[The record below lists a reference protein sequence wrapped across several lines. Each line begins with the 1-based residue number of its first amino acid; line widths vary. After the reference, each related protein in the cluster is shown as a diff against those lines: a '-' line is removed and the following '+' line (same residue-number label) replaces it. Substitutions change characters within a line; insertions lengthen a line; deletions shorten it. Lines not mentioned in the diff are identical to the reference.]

1 MAINFIELSI
11 AIDTF
16 KAAFNAA
23 AGSSAEKILIEMQY
37 HIDHLMPAE
46 ARENACD
53 LIHDQ
58 DWDFDDTT
66 EIFELFI
73 PIYNDICQMQ
83 EETEEE
89 TEAEDYKGYDIE
101 VSENA
106 DKYSEFAYEYHI
118 SKCGHVVQSGNAT
131 NTVNALS
138 AAMDHI
144 DTLTKGV
151 M

>member
-1 MAINFIELSI
+1 MTINFIQLSI

-23 AGSSAEKILIEMQY
+23 AGSSAEKILAEMQY
-37 HIDHLMPAE
+37 HVDHLMPAE

-66 EIFELFI
+66 DIFELFI

-83 EETEEE
+83 EETETEA
-89 TEAEDYKGYDIE
+89 EAEDYKGYKIE
-101 VSENA
+101 ISENA
-106 DKYSEFAYEYHI
+106 DQYAEFALEYHI
-118 SKCGHVVQSGNAT
+118 SQNDQIVHSGNAT
-131 NTVNALS
+131 NAVNALS